1 MSHMPLGCSAETSRP
16 AANKKAPQG
25 AFLFVHRSDRV
36 EIYVKVI
43 EKFIENG
50 RKILRKHREM
60 IASMAFH
67 C

>member
-1 MSHMPLGCSAETSRP
+1 MLQI
-16 AANKKAPQG
+16 KKPRKG
-25 AFLFVHRSDRV
+25 LFLFVHRSDRV
-36 EIYVKVI
+36 ETYVKVI

-60 IASMAFH
+60 IASVAFH

>member
-1 MSHMPLGCSAETSRP
+1 M
-16 AANKKAPQG
+16 
-25 AFLFVHRSDRV
+25 FVHRSDRV
-36 EIYVKVI
+36 ETYVKVI

-60 IASMAFH
+60 IASVAFH